1 MCAYRI
7 TQDEISNTNIIKY
20 IYIYIYECMRTLEEK
35 MKTLIVLTIAI
46 YNSDCLDKHGSC
58 VSS

>member
-1 MCAYRI
+1 VPIELLKTKFRI
-7 TQDEISNTNIIKY
+7 QILSKKN
-20 IYIYIYECMRTLEEK
+20 YECMRTLEEK
-35 MKTLIVLTIAI
+35 MKTLTVLTIAI